1 MKTIEDQ
8 DEVHKAPVRPFSEEW
23 AEAWKQLKERVRRR
37 PALHILIAIALGY
50 SLQIIPLRSILVL
63 AVKLCLRLTLPVLFL
78 FCAFQLAKDIG
89 KGGFR

>member
-63 AVKLCLRLTLPVLFL
+63 VFWFSVNWKKRPWLLTNQGRCCSVS
-78 FCAFQLAKDIG
+78 C
-89 KGGFR
+89 